1 MVAMGQ
7 GHKHLGGRGYEIIR
21 GQQRIHDLLAEWASD
36 ITNVTVC
43 VEDSTELP
51 ARLVPLAD
59 EWVIRRLDAIP
70 DAIVVEGSQPRLV
83 LKRGG
88 QRLEVSCRQ
97 TSQRACCFHLGRPT
111 YMRYAQM
118 RDEGRIKLG
127 HAAPVQ
133 LTLFPASP
141 SAVRADVLD
150 LSLGGMG
157 MLLSSAVL
165 PTLAHERY
173 PAMLRFPLGTL
184 ETCLEVRSVL
194 PNAETNDQ
202 WRMGARF
209 DELQT
214 AQRNLLR
221 DFLSGQQRMQRFTPA
236 FHQD

>member
-1 MVAMGQ
+1 MGF
-7 GHKHLGGRGYEIIR
+7 
-21 GQQRIHDLLAEWASD
+21 SD

-70 DAIVVEGSQPRLV
+70 DAVIVEGPQPRLV

-111 YMRYAQM
+111 YMRY
-118 RDEGRIKLG
+118 ETRIKLG
-127 HAAPVQ
+127 HAAPVR

-157 MLLSSAVL
+157 VLLPSAVL

-194 PNAETNDQ
+194 PNAEANDQ

-236 FHQD
+236 SHPD